1 MVCLIERVNLLIGA
15 YAQKT
20 DSAISPIRKNP
31 NDMTERNGRRKM
43 DRQELL
49 EWAKE
54 TYGTEPDYPW
64 NDGNCVLRHEN
75 NRKWYALVMKLNEKK
90 LGQKGDRIVDVLNV
104 KCDPLL
110 IGSLRTQPG
119 YFPAYHMNKDRWLSI
134 ILDGTVS
141 PDEIK
146 DLVKL
151 SHQLTKK

>member
-1 MVCLIERVNLLIGA
+1 
-15 YAQKT
+15 
-20 DSAISPIRKNP
+20 
-31 NDMTERNGRRKM
+31 
-43 DRQELL
+43 
-49 EWAKE
+49 
-54 TYGTEPDYPW
+54 
-64 NDGNCVLRHEN
+64 
-75 NRKWYALVMKLNEKK
+75 MKLNEKK

-134 ILDGTVS
+134 MLDGTVPS
-141 PDEIK
+141 DEIK